1 MGKRITQEE
10 LIRKH
15 IIKKGSITSWEAIQR
30 YGVTRISAVIYLLR
44 EEGMKIK
51 TEYIVKKN
59 RYGYLVKFG
68 KYSLEK

>member
-1 MGKRITQEE
+1 MAKRITQEE
-10 LIRKH
+10 LIKKH
-15 IIKKGSITSWEAIQR
+15 IIKRGSITSWEAIQR